1 VTHLWEWKDS
11 WKKLPLFYSHL
22 PLPESLLQLL
32 QLFQLLVLQAQLP
45 KLVLSRDFAVLLPT
59 EPQVILLVPLWL
71 PTCVSLL
78 KFPVNHTTLVAR
90 SSNSFAI
97 KRPQLPRLRKLKRLA
112 PLMINAVLLNAVA
125 SDSLRWELLQ
135 QVSQPLLEVTILP
148 DVTASIGLRLDN
160 NSGTDT
166 LHALQ
171 TTIWIMT
178 SLFQL
183 NAWKLQISRSLIL
196 FLWQLLKHLK
206 VI

>member
-1 VTHLWEWKDS
+1 MTHLWEWKDS

-59 EPQVILLVPLWL
+59 EPQEILLVLLWP
-71 PTCVSLL
+71 PTCVCLL
-78 KFPVNHTTLVAR
+78 KFPVNHTTLAAR

-112 PLMINAVLLNAVA
+112 PLMINAVLLNAVV

-135 QVSQPLLEVTILP
+135 EVSQPLLEVTILP

-166 LHALQ
+166 LQALQ